1 MDHQGVGLP
10 KSSFNSPIPCLL
22 KMGNIPAMKTLLL
35 TALLLA
41 ASPALLSAK
50 TLVNVDRHGI
60 GINGYDPVAYFTDAK
75 AVKGNPV
82 ISSSADGVIYYFAT
96 PEHKA
101 SFDANP
107 AKYEP
112 QFGGF
117 CAYGLSRNSLVEIDP
132 MAFQIVN
139 GRLLLQYSKGVMEKF
154 NRDQAACLQK
164 ADQNWPVLVE
174 KKGK

>member
-1 MDHQGVGLP
+1 M
-10 KSSFNSPIPCLL
+10 KSLF
-22 KMGNIPAMKTLLL
+22 L
-35 TALLLA
+35 TALFLISSTAIL
-41 ASPALLSAK
+41 PAK
-50 TLVNVDRHGI
+50 TLVNIDRHGI
-60 GINGYDPVAYFTDAK
+60 GVRGYDPVAYFTDAK
-75 AVKGNPV
+75 AVQGNAS

-101 SFDANP
+101 AFDSNP

-112 QFGGF
+112 QFGGY
-117 CAYGLSRNSLVEIDP
+117 CAYGLSRGSLIEIDP

-154 NRDQAACLQK
+154 NKDATTNLQK
-164 ADQNWPVLVE
+164 ADQNWPILQE

>member
-1 MDHQGVGLP
+1 
-10 KSSFNSPIPCLL
+10 
-22 KMGNIPAMKTLLL
+22 MGNIPAMKTLLL

-60 GINGYDPVAYFTDAK
+60 GINGYDPVAYFTDTK
-75 AVKGNPV
+75 AVKGNPA
-82 ISSSADGVIYYFAT
+82 ISSSADGVIYYFAS

-112 QFGGF
+112 QFGGY

-132 MAFQIVN
+132 TAFQIVN
-139 GRLLLQYSKGVMEKF
+139 GRLLLQYSKGILEKF
-154 NRDQAACLQK
+154 NKDAVANLQK
-164 ADQNWPVLVE
+164 ADQNWPLLVE

>member
-1 MDHQGVGLP
+1 M
-10 KSSFNSPIPCLL
+10 NRILL
-22 KMGNIPAMKTLLL
+22 TLFSLLL
-35 TALLLA
+35 P
-41 ASPALLSAK
+41 ASSLVAK

-75 AVKGNPV
+75 AVKGNPA
-82 ISSSADGVIYYFAT
+82 ISSSADGVIYYFAS

-101 SFDANP
+101 AFDANP

-112 QFGGF
+112 QFGGY

-132 MAFQIVN
+132 TAFQIVN
-139 GRLLLQYSKGVMEKF
+139 GRLLLQYSKGILEKF
-154 NRDQAACLQK
+154 NKDAVANLQK
-164 ADQNWPVLVE
+164 ADQNWPLLVE

>member
-1 MDHQGVGLP
+1 M
-10 KSSFNSPIPCLL
+10 NRILL
-22 KMGNIPAMKTLLL
+22 TLFSLLL
-35 TALLLA
+35 PGSSLV
-41 ASPALLSAK
+41 AK
-50 TLVNVDRHGI
+50 TLVNVDRNGI

-75 AVKGNPV
+75 AVKGNPA
-82 ISSSADGVIYYFAT
+82 ISSSTDGVIYYFDS

-112 QFGGF
+112 QFGGY

-132 MAFQIVN
+132 TAFQIVN
-139 GRLLLQYSKGVMEKF
+139 GRLLLQYSKGILEKF
-154 NRDQAACLQK
+154 NKDAVANLQK
-164 ADQNWPVLVE
+164 ADQNWPLLVE

>member
-1 MDHQGVGLP
+1 MIRVLFALF
-10 KSSFNSPIPCLL
+10 S
-22 KMGNIPAMKTLLL
+22 LLL
-35 TALLLA
+35 PTSSLV
-41 ASPALLSAK
+41 AK

-75 AVKGNPV
+75 AVKGNPA
-82 ISSSADGVIYYFAT
+82 ISSSTDGVIYYFAT

-132 MAFQIVN
+132 TAFQIVN
-139 GRLLLQYSKGVMEKF
+139 GRLLLQYSKGIMFKF
-154 NRDQAACLQK
+154 NKDAAANLQK
-164 ADQNWPVLVE
+164 ADQNWPILLQ